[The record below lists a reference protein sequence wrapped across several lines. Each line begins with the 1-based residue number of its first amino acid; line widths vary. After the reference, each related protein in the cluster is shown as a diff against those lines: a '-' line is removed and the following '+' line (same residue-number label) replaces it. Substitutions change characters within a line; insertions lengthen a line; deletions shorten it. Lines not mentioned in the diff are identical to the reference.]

1 VSLLR
6 RKRKELHAL
15 GEADVYAHSY
25 GDRSDDVT
33 NVKRMPPE
41 ASADGVESTTEPRL
55 TDRKIRD
62 AFRARLDRRDP
73 S

>member
-6 RKRKELHAL
+6 RKREELHAL
-15 GEADVYAHSY
+15 GEADVYARSY

-33 NVKRMPPE
+33 NVQRMAPEPPATE
-41 ASADGVESTTEPRL
+41 AEGEPRL

>member
-6 RKRKELHAL
+6 RRRNEPPPLE
-15 GEADVYAHSY
+15 EADVYAHSY
-25 GDRSDDVT
+25 GERSDEVT
-33 NVKRMPPE
+33 NVKPVPQE
-41 ASADGVESTTEPRL
+41 APAPAEEAERRL

-62 AFRARLDRRDP
+62 AFRTRLDRRDP